1 MVSPRAPDLKI
12 VTDDDPAGA
21 APPERADASPHDDL
35 TLRVISALVLA
46 PIAVGTAYAGGVVF
60 IAFWGLAALG
70 VQWEWRRIVGD
81 EGPIALALGV
91 GAVLFVILDM
101 AAGGGLASVTD
112 LIEVVAAVAALALLA
127 GLAAHNNRLWT
138 AGGVLYASALIFSVG
153 ALRADHDL
161 GFWAILYLFAVVWA
175 TDILGYFVGRLIGGP
190 KLSPRLSPK
199 KTWSGALGGAL
210 GAVLAG
216 TAISGYAGV
225 SNLPAMIC
233 LGLILSAVSQGGDL
247 FESAVKRRFGTKDA
261 GRVIPG
267 HGGFMDRLDGF
278 LAAAFAAAII
288 GLVRGGLD
296 LPAHGLLVW

>member
-1 MVSPRAPDLKI
+1 
-12 VTDDDPAGA
+12 VTDDDPARA
-21 APPERADASPHDDL
+21 ALPAKADASPHDDL

-46 PIAVGTAYAGGVVF
+46 PIAVGTAYAGGVIF

-101 AAGGGLASVTD
+101 AAGGGLASSTD

-153 ALRADHDL
+153 ALRGDRDF

-175 TDILGYFVGRLIGGP
+175 TDILGYFVGRLVGGP

-216 TAISGYAGV
+216 VATSGYAGV
-225 SNLPAMIC
+225 SNLPAMIG
-233 LGLILSAVSQGGDL
+233 LGLILSAVSQSGDL

-278 LAAAFAAAII
+278 LAAALAAAII
-288 GLVRGGLD
+288 GLVRGGFD